1 MENYFNNTNLVNLLL
16 KWRIHLIV
24 ILAVAVVLAVLF
36 SSPFFITPKFKS
48 FAVVYPANVS
58 PYSEE
63 SETEQMFQILQ
74 SQEIVDSVVAKFDL
88 PAHYEIS
95 PDYKYFK
102 TALYYEFSQNV
113 KIEKTPYDAVSIE
126 VLDKDP
132 VMAANVTSAIID
144 FYNLKVGRMHKSKYS
159 EVIFMYDRL
168 LYNKA
173 KTIDSLKA
181 ALYELSVESGLLSYE
196 QSSEE
201 IMRGYL
207 RTVIGG
213 GGPANINQA
222 EVKRLKENMEKR
234 GGELIMLVESIK
246 NEARTY
252 ADFKVE
258 YEDALRFYNASLTYC
273 NVITQPFPADKK
285 SYPIRWLIVVMTFIL
300 TLFFSIVVILLVEN
314 LRVMKIRR
322 NQNQTRH

>member
-24 ILAVAVVLAVLF
+24 ILSLAVLLAVIF

-48 FAVVYPANVS
+48 VAVVYPANVS

-74 SQEIVDSVVAKFDL
+74 SQDIIDSVIEKFDL
-88 PAHYEIS
+88 PAHYEIAKE
-95 PDYKYFK
+95 YQYFK
-102 TALYYEFSQNV
+102 TAIYYEYNQNV

-132 VMAANVTSAIID
+132 VMAANMAEAIID
-144 FYNLKVGRMHKSKYS
+144 FYNDKVRQLHNEKYY
-159 EVIFMYDRL
+159 EVIIMYRQL
-168 LYNKA
+168 LAMKA
-173 KTIDSLKA
+173 NQMDSMKQ
-181 ALYELSVESGLLSYE
+181 ALYKLSVESGILGYD

-207 RTVIGG
+207 RTVTSG
-213 GGPANINQA
+213 AASNINTA
-222 EVKRLKENMEKR
+222 EVKRLKENMEKV
-234 GGELIMLVESIK
+234 GGDLIILTESIK
-246 NEARTY
+246 NEARSY
-252 ADFKVE
+252 AEFKVE
-258 YEDALRFYNASLTYC
+258 YEDALRFYDAKLTYC
-273 NVITQPFPADKK
+273 NVVTRPFPADKK

-300 TLFFSIVVILLVEN
+300 TFFFSIVVILIVEN
-314 LRVMKIRR
+314 LRITRQRR
-322 NQNQTRH
+322 IQNQPKL

>member
-16 KWRIHLIV
+16 KWRVHLIV
-24 ILAVAVVLAVLF
+24 ILAAATVLAVIF
-36 SSPFFITPKFKS
+36 TGPFFITPKFKS
-48 FAVVYPANVS
+48 YAVIYPANVS

-74 SQEIVDSVVAKFDL
+74 SQDITDSVIAKFDL
-88 PAHYEIS
+88 PAHYDIS
-95 PDYKYFK
+95 RDYKYFK
-102 TALYYEFSQNV
+102 TAIYYEYSQNV

-126 VLDKDP
+126 VFDKDP
-132 VMAANVTSAIID
+132 EMACNIVNAIID
-144 FYNLKVGRMHKSKYS
+144 YYNSTVGGMHKSKYS
-159 EVIFMYDRL
+159 EVIDMYDKL
-168 LYNKA
+168 LSVKA
-173 KTIDSLKA
+173 HTIDSLKL
-181 ALYELSVESGLLSYE
+181 ALYNLSVESGLLSYE

-213 GGPANINQA
+213 GNANINTP
-222 EVKRLKENMEKR
+222 EVKRLKENMEKM

-258 YEDALRFYNASLTYC
+258 YEDALRFYNAKLTYC
-273 NVITQPFPADKK
+273 NVVTHPFPADKK
-285 SYPIRWLIVVMTFIL
+285 SYPIRWLIVVMTIIL
-300 TLFFSIVVILLVEN
+300 TFFFSIVVILLVEN
-314 LRVMKIRR
+314 LRVIRQKR
-322 NQNQTRH
+322 TQNQARL